1 MDTQTLL
8 NDLVKKA
15 LAKGADAAD
24 ALGATAISV
33 SHAQRLGKMEKL
45 ERSEAHDLG
54 LRVLVG
60 QRQAMVSSNDWDTAS
75 LDTLV
80 DQAIAM
86 AKAVPEDQY
95 VGLADPDQL
104 FTGQPKDL
112 DLYDA
117 QEPDAETLIERARIV
132 EEAALAVDGIT
143 NSEGA
148 EADWNQWEV
157 NLVASNG
164 FSGTYRNS
172 RHGVGVSV
180 LAGSGVEMETDY
192 DFKNVIHGSDLGNL
206 DEIGRTA
213 GNKAVA
219 KLGPKKIGTA
229 AMPMIFDPRISNG
242 LARHLTSAING
253 ASIARGT
260 SFLKDK
266 LGQAVMASSITIVE
280 DPHRLRG
287 LGSKPFDAEGLANH
301 AKKLVDAGQLTTWVL
316 DLRTARQLGMEST
329 GNAARGVGSPPS
341 PATTNVHI
349 EAGQLSPEDLM
360 ADIKQGFY
368 ITSLMGMGV
377 NGVTGD
383 YSRGASGFAIID
395 GKIAYPVSEVTIA
408 GNLKDMFMEMTAA
421 SDLEF
426 KYSCNAPTIRI
437 DGMTLAGM

>member
-1 MDTQTLL
+1 MDTQSLL

-24 ALGATAISV
+24 ALGATAVSV

-45 ERSEAHDLG
+45 ERSEAYDLG

-60 QRQAMVSSNDWDTAS
+60 KRQAMVSSNDWDVKA
-75 LDTLV
+75 LDGLV

-86 AKAVPEDQY
+86 AKAVPEDPH

-104 FTGQPKDL
+104 FKGPMAEL

-117 QEPDAETLIERARIV
+117 EEPNAEILIARAREV
-132 EEAALAVDGIT
+132 EEAAMAVDGVT

-157 NLVASNG
+157 HLAGSNG
-164 FSGTYRNS
+164 FSGTYRNT

-180 LAGSGVEMETDY
+180 LAGEGTEMESDY
-192 DFKNVIHGSDLGNL
+192 DFVNVIHGEDLGEL
-206 DEIGRTA
+206 AKIGRTA
-213 GNKAVA
+213 AEKAVA
-219 KLGPKKIGTA
+219 KLNPRKGETA
-229 AMPMIFDPRISNG
+229 AMPIIFDPRISNG

-266 LGQAVMASSITIVE
+266 LGQQVMSKNITIIE
-280 DPHRLRG
+280 DPHRVRG
-287 LGSKPFDAEGLANH
+287 LGSKPFDAEGLANRS
-301 AKKLVDAGQLTTWVL
+301 KKLVDAGELTTWVL
-316 DLRTARQLGMEST
+316 DLRTGRQLGMEST
-329 GNAARGVGSPPS
+329 GNAARGIGSPPS

-349 EAGQLSPEDLM
+349 EAGSLSPEELM
-360 ADIKQGFY
+360 ADIKNGFY
-368 ITSLMGMGV
+368 VTSLMGMGV
-377 NGVTGD
+377 NGITGD
-383 YSRGASGFAIID
+383 YSRGASGFWIED
-395 GKIAYPVSEVTIA
+395 GKISYPVSEVTIA

-426 KYSCNAPTIRI
+426 RYSCNAPTIRI